1 MSEMYEQAFLHDQAA
16 RLTDKTRQAAD
27 LYARLTEA
35 ATTPAARDQFAKLHR
50 EKVRHVLLAERLQEI
65 LE

>member
-27 LYARLTEA
+27 LYARLTET
-35 ATTPAARDQFAKLHR
+35 ATNPAARDQFAKLHR
-50 EKVRHVLLAERLQEI
+50 EKIRHMMLAERMQEI